1 MSYQW
6 IIIKHRRHHH
16 QHHVTT
22 AVAIRITQLPLFD
35 CCAFVRRLAHV
46 NFDPSASAPL
56 TNLCRRPQP
65 GYKWPEVDAPH
76 ARRPQCNG
84 KQRDKTASPQHLGN
98 AVVPLSQV
106 GQLINGWNHAAPVCL
121 SDCVRVML
129 VRLLVSL
136 SLVFVE
142 ILTRP
147 LRVSSQSWAHRAPLS
162 RPPVAAVCLSLSSS
176 DVSCDM
182 SRDDLAIHR
191 AALFSLT
198 ASSWPPTCF
207 AFCNLPLR

>member
-1 MSYQW
+1 M
-6 IIIKHRRHHH
+6 
-16 QHHVTT
+16 
-22 AVAIRITQLPLFD
+22 
-35 CCAFVRRLAHV
+35 
-46 NFDPSASAPL
+46 
-56 TNLCRRPQP
+56 
-65 GYKWPEVDAPH
+65 
-76 ARRPQCNG
+76 
-84 KQRDKTASPQHLGN
+84 
-98 AVVPLSQV
+98 
-106 GQLINGWNHAAPVCL
+106 
-121 SDCVRVML
+121 RVML
-129 VRLLVSL
+129 VRLLVSLSL

-198 ASSWPPTCF
+198 ASS
-207 AFCNLPLR
+207 